1 MRHKNLDVLITLVL
15 AALCGATLLLV
26 GHGPA
31 AICAA
36 VLLLFV
42 LPGRA
47 LATVL
52 FPAEQ
57 PGSLNLNLWSIGL
70 SISIDVLGGLVL
82 NFSVGLQRDAWSI
95 FLPVV
100 ALVLGG
106 LALLRRQR
114 VPGYSPDGNRWW
126 RPNGWQLCLTS
137 VAIFVAAVAIW
148 VSWHSATV
156 QERPGFTQL
165 WLVPHG
171 SATSA
176 ASASASASLGVTNDE
191 HAQTQYVLV
200 YTDGAEPRAWTLS
213 LAVGQTWRATV
224 PVNVKH
230 EAVAN
235 LYLTV
240 ANGTPYRHVTL
251 KPAAGT

>member
-1 MRHKNLDVLITLVL
+1 MRLKNPDVLITLVL

-57 PGSLNLNLWSIGL
+57 LGSLNLNLWSIGL

-82 NFSVGLQRDAWSI
+82 NFSVGLQRDTWSI
-95 FLPVV
+95 FLSVV

-114 VPGYSPDGNRWW
+114 VSGYSPDGNRWW
-126 RPNGWQLCLTS
+126 RPNRWQLCLTS
-137 VAIFVAAVAIW
+137 VAIFFAAVAVW

-176 ASASASASLGVTNDE
+176 VSASLGVTNDE
-191 HAQTQYVLV
+191 HTQRQYVLV
-200 YTDGAEPRAWTLS
+200 YTDGAKARTWTLS
-213 LAVGQTWRATV
+213 LAVGQTWRETV
-224 PVNVKH
+224 PVNAGH

-235 LYLTV
+235 LYRTV
-240 ANGTPYRHVTL
+240 ASGTPYRHVTL
-251 KPAAGT
+251 KPAVGT